1 MDILVSHF
9 PFHSFGQSSE
19 DMREFSSDQLNQSVR
34 IRGCFI
40 CVRQWL
46 AREKQLA
53 RSIVLLVEFWRL
65 SLPPY
70 DSELVQPKT

>member
-1 MDILVSHF
+1 
-9 PFHSFGQSSE
+9 
-19 DMREFSSDQLNQSVR
+19 MREFSCDQLNQSVR
-34 IRGCFI
+34 IWGCFI

-46 AREKQLA
+46 ARDKQLA
-53 RSIVLLVEFWRL
+53 RFIVLLVEFWRL

>member
-9 PFHSFGQSSE
+9 PFHSFGQSSK
-19 DMREFSSDQLNQSVR
+19 DMREFSRDQLNQSVR

-40 CVRQWL
+40 CVREWL

-53 RSIVLLVEFWRL
+53 RFIVLFVEFWRL
-65 SLPPY
+65 SLSPY
-70 DSELVQPKT
+70 DSELLQPNT